1 MKVRKLKNNRNEFIG
16 SKTWLVNL
24 FLLIS
29 DLLGFAISFGL
40 ITLVRKLILHVEDP
54 LLFDPQVL
62 RTLLMLAGLS
72 IFMFMVKGL
81 YPGRGRISVI
91 ELKEITEA
99 LFAAYAIVSVYIF
112 INSRSYD
119 FSRSIY
125 LLSGIFEIGIITIGR
140 ILVRKMIV
148 SVFSWWGEPV
158 AIIGSYDEIKSII
171 RKLLNCRRLGYRP
184 AIGLSIDKSMPS
196 NEFSGVCIQSWS
208 PAEQER
214 ISKGINTVILA
225 IPTTELRKSYPLIYH
240 SVGLKFRRTIF
251 ILDNDIY
258 GSMMAQP
265 IDLNGQ
271 PAVISHQSLFNTS
284 LRIVKWSFEI
294 LACVLLV
301 IPFLILSLIIAI
313 LIKIDSDGPV
323 FHYQERVGKDLK
335 PYKLLKFRTMYL
347 DSDKIL
353 SQMLL
358 EPKLSKEWE
367 KFHKFKDDPRVTR
380 VGRWIRKY
388 SLDELPQFINILR
401 GEMSLIGPRPLVQ
414 AEIDKMGELAN
425 IVFKVRPGLTGWW
438 QVNGRNNLSFEERTQ
453 LDVYYVF
460 NWSLW
465 LDAYI
470 VIKTFWVI
478 FFDRDGR

>member
-1 MKVRKLKNNRNEFIG
+1 MKNNRKEFIG

-29 DLLGFAISFGL
+29 DLIGFAISFGL
-40 ITLVRKLILHVEDP
+40 ITLVRMWILRVDTP

-62 RTLLMLAGLS
+62 RTLLMLASLS

-158 AIIGSYDEIKSII
+158 AIIGSSGDIKTII
-171 RKLLNCRRLGYRP
+171 RKLLNCRRLGFRP
-184 AIGLSIDKSMPS
+184 AIGLSVDNLMPS
-196 NEFSGVCIQSWS
+196 SEFAGVRIQSWS
-208 PAEQER
+208 IAEQKR
-214 ISKGINTVILA
+214 IAKKINTVILA
-225 IPTTELRKSYPLIYH
+225 IPTTDLRKTYPLIYH
-240 SVGLKFRRTIF
+240 SVGLKFRKSIF

-294 LACVLLV
+294 LACLLLA
-301 IPFLILSLIIAI
+301 IPFLILGLIIAI
-313 LIKIDSDGPV
+313 LIKIDSEGPV
-323 FHYQERVGKDLK
+323 FHQQERIGKDLK
-335 PYKLLKFRTMYL
+335 PYKLFKFRTMYVN
-347 DSDKIL
+347 SDKIL
-353 SQMLL
+353 SRILS
-358 EPKLSKEWE
+358 EPEINEEWE
-367 KFHKFKDDPRVTR
+367 KYHKLKYDPRVTR
-380 VGRWIRKY
+380 VGSWVRRY

-414 AEIDKMGELAN
+414 TEIDQMGEVAN

>member
-1 MKVRKLKNNRNEFIG
+1 MKNRNNEYIS
-16 SKTWLVNL
+16 SKTWLVNI
-24 FLLIS
+24 FLLMS
-29 DLLGFAISFGL
+29 DLIGFAISFGM
-40 ITLVRKLILHVEDP
+40 ITLVRKFILRVDTT
-54 LLFDPQVL
+54 LLFDPQVM

-72 IFMFMVKGL
+72 ILMFMLKGL

-99 LFAAYAIVSVYIF
+99 LFYAYALVSLYIF
-112 INSRSYD
+112 IISRSTD

-140 ILVRKMIV
+140 ILVRKLIV
-148 SVFSWWGEPV
+148 SVFPWWGEPV
-158 AIIGSYDEIKSII
+158 AIIGSTEDIKGII
-171 RKLLNCRRLGYRP
+171 TKLLNCRRLGFRP
-184 AIGLSIDKSMPS
+184 AIGFSVDDLSTADG
-196 NEFSGVCIQSWS
+196 FAGVPNLPWS
-208 PAEQER
+208 ITEQDR
-214 ISKGINTVILA
+214 ATKVISTVILA
-225 IPTTELRKSYPLIYH
+225 IPTSDLRKTYPLIYH
-240 SVGLKFRRTIF
+240 SVGLKFKRSIF

-271 PAVISHQSLFNTS
+271 PAVLSHQSLFSTS
-284 LRIVKWSFEI
+284 LRLVKWSFEI
-294 LACVLLV
+294 FACILLA
-301 IPFLILSLIIAI
+301 IPFLFLGIIIAI
-313 LIKIDSDGPV
+313 LIRLDSEGPI
-323 FHYQERVGKDLK
+323 FHYQERIGRDLK
-335 PYKLLKFRTMYL
+335 PYKVIKFRTMYL
-347 DSDKIL
+347 DSEAAL

-358 EPKLSKEWE
+358 EPRLKEEWE
-367 KFHKFKDDPRVTR
+367 KYHKLANDPRVTR
-380 VGRWIRKY
+380 IGKWIRKY

-414 AEIDKMGELAN
+414 SEIDQMGELAN

-478 FFDRDGR
+478 LFDRDGR

>member
-1 MKVRKLKNNRNEFIG
+1 MKNNNNAYIS
-16 SKTWLVNL
+16 SKTWLVNI

-29 DLLGFAISFGL
+29 DLCGFAISFGL
-40 ITLVRKLILHVEDP
+40 IALVRKFILQVDAS
-54 LLFDPQVL
+54 LLFDPQVM

-99 LFAAYAIVSVYIF
+99 LFSAYAIVSLYIF
-112 INSRSYD
+112 IISRSTD

-140 ILVRKMIV
+140 ILVRKLIV
-148 SVFSWWGEPV
+148 SVFPWWGEPV
-158 AIIGSYDEIKSII
+158 AIIGSTEDIKGII
-171 RKLLNCRRLGYRP
+171 KKLLNCRRLGFRP
-184 AIGLSIDKSMPS
+184 AIGFSVDVLKSADG
-196 NEFSGVCIQSWS
+196 FAGVPILSWS
-208 PAEQER
+208 IAEQDR
-214 ISKGINTVILA
+214 ATKVISTVILA
-225 IPTTELRKSYPLIYH
+225 IPTSDLRKSYPLIYH
-240 SVGLKFRRTIF
+240 SVGLKFRRSIF

-271 PAVISHQSLFNTS
+271 PAVISHQSLFSTS
-284 LRIVKWSFEI
+284 LRFVKWSFEI
-294 LACVLLV
+294 LACILLTV
-301 IPFLILSLIIAI
+301 PFLILGLIIAI
-313 LIKIDSDGPV
+313 LIKLDSEGPV
-323 FHYQERVGKDLK
+323 FHYQERIGRDLK
-335 PYKLLKFRTMYL
+335 PYKLIKFRTMYV

-353 SQMLL
+353 SQMLQ
-358 EPKLSKEWE
+358 EPRLKEEWE
-367 KFHKFKDDPRVTR
+367 KFHKLANDPRVTR
-380 VGRWIRKY
+380 IGRWIRKY

-414 AEIDKMGELAN
+414 SEIDQMGELAN